1 MTCKCGKEIT
11 NVPEHLRDLADWVC
25 RECSNV
31 PTASNLV
38 GLSSSGTLEIDS
50 QVEPAKLKAGQAA

>member
-1 MTCKCGKEIT
+1 MTCKCGREIT
-11 NVPEHLRDLADWVC
+11 NVPDHLKDLAEWVC

-38 GLSSSGTLEIDS
+38 GLTAAGTLSVDTEL
-50 QVEPAKLKAGQAA
+50 EPTRLKAEQAA